1 MSFGFKGIR
10 GLLIDKLKSVLFG
23 FHHAKLFERR
33 CHVVSSVESKRIRSP
48 ILCVLGHVDVGKTL
62 LLDKIRGTAT
72 MFREVGAMMQR
83 SSGGAAW

>member
-1 MSFGFKGIR
+1 M
-10 GLLIDKLKSVLFG
+10 
-23 FHHAKLFERR
+23 
-33 CHVVSSVESKRIRSP
+33 SSVESKRIRSP